1 MTEAIA
7 AIAVTTATRRPE
19 GKVRSAVIGGDSL
32 IVGRHGVAGVRR
44 ARGFSALRFISS
56 FRTSPCHA
64 SSIPWYSGATAAFSR
79 ARLIVKPGWSSFHHI
94 YMAKIA
100 SNGHSKT

>member
-44 ARGFSALRFISS
+44 ARGFLGPAVHLEFSYLTLPRFEHPLVLG
-56 FRTSPCHA
+56 RDGGLLTCSPDRETGG
-64 SSIPWYSGATAAFSR
+64 GAVSTTYIWR
-79 ARLIVKPGWSSFHHI
+79 R
-94 YMAKIA
+94 
-100 SNGHSKT
+100 